1 MSPVKMSPLKMPLL
15 TISVAAA
22 AAYGLYRYVWSRSR
36 GHDASP
42 RAAFATG
49 ESTPGPVDIRNAG
62 PDAMAGD
69 HPHWDSIDQ
78 ASDESYPASDPPA
91 SNRFT

>member
-1 MSPVKMSPLKMPLL
+1 MILLKTPLL

-22 AAYGLYRYVWSRSR
+22 AAYGLYRCVTFRR
-36 GHDASP
+36 GADAAPPPS
-42 RAAFATG
+42 AFATG
-49 ESTPGPVDIRNAG
+49 ESTPGAVNVRNAG

-69 HPHWDSIDQ
+69 QPHWDKVDQ
-78 ASDESYPASDPPA
+78 ASDESYPASDPPG